1 MAIPQIPTSQVS
13 NALKTQP
20 TKAKLLTEE
29 EYNKLSDEE
38 KTKYIP
44 YNPSMTDR
52 GVAMAVAQANAMCEM
67 LSQYGPMFE
76 KMKVMPNPLPGEQ
89 LEMMVQQVEKM
100 ETLLAPIE
108 SLKNAPIIGQLVAPL
123 VNLINSIF
131 QVIGILFWLCFML
144 ATGKDIFTDTITQT
158 VKQVDWESLKKQAED
173 LKNMKTTAS
182 AENTEIDWDKIPTKE
197 AKAKLQETIGA
208 IEACYDSIQIVDS
221 ASRVYKKIS
230 ETALVPYSWQAFKAK
245 CLSVFE
251 KLGID
256 FSALD
261 QPSDA
266 DKEKFMKLFPDPSAI
281 SKEMAGKVNSLVQ
294 EKQYISIE
302 DNERLKAKEE
312 AKK

>member
-1 MAIPQIPTSQVS
+1 MAIPQIPNNTSTNV
-13 NALKTQP
+13 KTEQK
-20 TKAKLLTEE
+20 KAKLLTEKE
-29 EYNKLSDEE
+29 FNALSDEE
-38 KTKYIP
+38 KAKYIP

-89 LEMMVQQVEKM
+89 LEAMVQQVEKM
-100 ETLLAPIE
+100 ETLLDPIE

-158 VKQVDWESLKKQAED
+158 VKQVDWDALKKQSEE
-173 LKNMKTTAS
+173 LKNMKTTS
-182 AENTEIDWDKIPTKE
+182 SVENTEINWDKIPTKE